1 MKRKLLFLALT
12 LAACFMLLPST
23 ALAVE
28 NDVNGDTYHD
38 GDVAVINALIENN
51 GLGWTKDNP
60 GSWGNVWTDGSPKRI
75 KSLGSHYGGWSGDM
89 DVSGLEELEN
99 LYVYNSTSLSA
110 IGVACHEAGH
120 AIQHATNYGPLGLR
134 SSLVPV
140 INLTSPASYILIIAG
155 VFLSAPGLIKI
166 GILCFAAAV
175 VFALVTL
182 PVEFNASARAKTLM
196 VQCGIV
202 SGSEARS
209 AGEVLNAAFLTYVA
223 SAVSSLLTLLYYIWR
238 FTSDRD

>member
-1 MKRKLLFLALT
+1 MTMFFDPVYLLFALPGMLLALWASGKTKFTFERYSRT
-12 LAACFMLLPST
+12 LASSGMTGAQAAARLLYSAGITDVRIEP
-23 ALAVE
+23 
-28 NDVNGDTYHD
+28 VNGFLSD
-38 GDVAVINALIENN
+38 
-51 GLGWTKDNP
+51 
-60 GSWGNVWTDGSPKRI
+60 
-75 KSLGSHYGGWSGDM
+75 HYDPTAKTLRLSED
-89 DVSGLEELEN
+89 
-99 LYVYNSTSLSA
+99 VYNSCSLSA

-182 PVEFNASARAKTLM
+182 PVEFNASARAKSLM

-202 SGSEARS
+202 SPGEARA
-209 AGEVLNAAFLTYVA
+209 AGDVLNAAFLTYVA
-223 SAVSSLLTLLYYIWR
+223 SAVSALLTLLYYVWR
-238 FTSDRD
+238 FSSSRD

>member
-1 MKRKLLFLALT
+1 MFFDPVYFLFMLPGLLLALWASGKT
-12 LAACFMLLPST
+12 KLTFERYSQVASTSGMTGAQAAARLLYS
-23 ALAVE
+23 AGISGVR
-28 NDVNGDTYHD
+28 
-38 GDVAVINALIENN
+38 IEQ
-51 GLGWTKDNP
+51 
-60 GSWGNVWTDGSPKRI
+60 TDGFLSD
-75 KSLGSHYGGWSGDM
+75 HYDPTSRTLRL
-89 DVSGLEELEN
+89 SQN
-99 LYVYNSTSLSA
+99 VYNSTSLSA